1 MAEFTGER
9 VIPGQVDADLWNEHY
24 ARYLFASRLARGKR
38 VADLGSGSGYGSA
51 ALADTA
57 VHVTGVEVSTQAV
70 DYACAHY
77 ASSKVD
83 YVCASATDTG
93 LPKGAFDLVVA
104 FEVIEHLANWS
115 DLLREA
121 KRLLTPGGQF
131 VVSTPNRDYYA
142 ESRRLAGPNPFHEHE
157 FSYEEF
163 DSALREIFPYVS
175 LFVQNHS
182 AAVVFQPLGKTAG
195 VDMRM
200 EKAAAQAE
208 GAHFFLAVCA
218 LSPQIGSPSF
228 VYLPTAANVLRER
241 EHHIQKLE
249 SELTQKTAWLE
260 QNIAGHAELVTAHQH
275 LKTELES
282 RNRWAEDLNEQL
294 KAVGQRVVALQ
305 EEVAAEQAAAR
316 QTVVQYESKIVELEA
331 DVTARTEWAMETER
345 RLTADLQAKLR
356 ELSDCVELLHETERR
371 VEERTQWALSLER
384 QRLEL
389 DAALGAVR
397 GSRWYKLGRSFGLGP
412 EVQPK

>member
-38 VADLGSGSGYGSA
+38 VADLGSGTGYGSA
-51 ALADTA
+51 ALAETA
-57 VHVTGVEVSTQAV
+57 LHVTGVEISAEAVEFARTQ
-70 DYACAHY
+70 YT
-77 ASSKVD
+77 SPKVEFE
-83 YVCASATDTG
+83 CASATDTG
-93 LPKGAFDLVVA
+93 LPKGSFDLVVA
-104 FEVIEHLANWS
+104 FEVIEHLTDWN

-163 DSALREIFPYVS
+163 DAALRELFPYVS

-195 VDMRM
+195 VDIRM

-218 LSPQIGSPSF
+218 LSPQMGSPSF

-249 SELTQKTAWLE
+249 SELSQKTTWLE
-260 QNIAGHAELVTAHQH
+260 RNIGEHAELVAAHQH
-275 LKTELES
+275 LKIELES
-282 RNRWAEDLNEQL
+282 RNRWAEDLNQQL
-294 KAVGQRVVALQ
+294 NAVRERVVMLQ
-305 EEVAAEQAAAR
+305 EEVASEQKAAR
-316 QTVVQYESKIVELEA
+316 ETVVQYESKIGELETEVA
-331 DVTARTEWAMETER
+331 ARTGWAMETEK
-345 RLTADLQAKLR
+345 RLTAELQAKLQ
-356 ELSDCVELLHETERR
+356 ELSACVDLLHESERR
-371 VEERTQWALSLER
+371 AEERTQWALALES

-389 DAALGAVR
+389 EAALSAVR
-397 GSRWYKLGRSFGLGP
+397 GSRWYKLGRSIGLGP